1 MKRILYILAFSI
13 SITNVLAQENST
25 IMFSSLNIN
34 AKPLTQTEN
43 SFISLFGNPDTTS
56 TYLNE
61 IGNETWTNL
70 KYSENSFYFYDDKL
84 VSFELKND
92 SFYFYDSTIK
102 VGSGLSGVNDRFQN
116 SYLNREIINSI
127 GFIIID
133 IIMNDGSQS
142 DSFVVINYN
151 PTNNI
156 INSIKLGSK

>member
-13 SITNVLAQENST
+13 SFTGVLAQENST

-56 TYLNE
+56 NYLNE
-61 IGNETWTNL
+61 IGNETWTNF

-92 SFYFYDSTIK
+92 SFYFYDSSIK
-102 VGSGLSGVNDRFQN
+102 VGANLSGVNNYFQN
-116 SYLNREIINSI
+116 SYMNREIINSL

-133 IIMNDGSQS
+133 ILINDGSQS
-142 DSFVVINYN
+142 DSFIVINYN
-151 PTNNI
+151 PTDNI
-156 INSIKLGSK
+156 INAIKLGTK